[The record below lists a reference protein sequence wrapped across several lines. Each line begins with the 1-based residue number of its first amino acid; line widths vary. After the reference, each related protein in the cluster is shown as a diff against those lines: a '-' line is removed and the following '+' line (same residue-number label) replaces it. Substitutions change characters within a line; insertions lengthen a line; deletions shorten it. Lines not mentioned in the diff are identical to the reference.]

1 MVAPAY
7 HRHLSLTSIHRS
19 AWKGVLRSS
28 DVGLRTE
35 HGTKNEDEHAYA
47 ARDEAHN
54 EAQQEHYHEVQRWIS
69 TSDSSLAYILRLCR
83 ARCYFWLLSTQ
94 PRHNGV
100 LGSTYSPG
108 PTAMGDPPSDRGYLL
123 PPCERSL
130 VASKGYPFLK
140 PPASGAAV
148 VRDVLLVPG
157 RPLRRWPT
165 ARRRMRNR

>member
-47 ARDEAHN
+47 ARNEAHH

-94 PRHNGV
+94 PLGKVDSRNFAITEYSGV
-100 LGSTYSPG
+100 RIAPVQQLWATRPRTGAICCLLASDFSSRVRATPFSSH
-108 PTAMGDPPSDRGYLL
+108 PP
-123 PPCERSL
+123 PERPS
-130 VASKGYPFLK
+130 
-140 PPASGAAV
+140 
-148 VRDVLLVPG
+148 
-157 RPLRRWPT
+157 
-165 ARRRMRNR
+165 